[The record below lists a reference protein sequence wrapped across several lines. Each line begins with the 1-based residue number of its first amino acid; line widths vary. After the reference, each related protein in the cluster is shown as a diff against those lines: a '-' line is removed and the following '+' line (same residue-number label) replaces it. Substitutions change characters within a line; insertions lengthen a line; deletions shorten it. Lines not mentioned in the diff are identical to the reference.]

1 MTCGRGTGHLSLPQ
15 NIGDAMAQTAT
26 QSLPARKIKVNL
38 FSSASRSKMTWALF
52 LLPALAIYL
61 IFMAGP
67 LFDSLRL
74 SLYQG
79 EGFNPTQFVGFQ
91 NYVAL
96 FTNPV
101 WRDRFFGAVLHTC
114 IFFAIHMTVQ
124 NSLGLLFAN
133 LLASEFKGRDLFRT
147 IIFTPATLSVL
158 VTGFLWTLIL
168 NPQWGAVNKILVA
181 VGLKSLALPW
191 LGRANLALPVISLT
205 SAWQWVGMPTVMFLA
220 GLMGISE
227 ELLEAARID
236 GASEWLIFWRIKFP
250 LLRPIIGIV
259 AILTFV
265 DNFNAFD
272 VIYAMAGAKGEPGYS
287 SDLLATLFYRTGIAG
302 EHPVGIPNMGMG
314 ATIATMTFMILM
326 AGVLIWLYYSR
337 RQEADR
343 A

>member
-1 MTCGRGTGHLSLPQ
+1 MNDQSLPQ
-15 NIGDAMAQTAT
+15 FIGEPMTQTISSVKPRASIFSNET
-26 QSLPARKIKVNL
+26 RRKTV
-38 FSSASRSKMTWALF
+38 WALF
-52 LLPALAIYL
+52 LLPALIIYL
-61 IFMAGP
+61 TFMAGP

-79 EGFNPTQFVGFQ
+79 EGFNPTRFVGLG
-91 NYVAL
+91 NYIDL
-96 FTNPV
+96 FTNPL
-101 WRDRFFGAVLHTC
+101 WRGKFFGAAWHTC
-114 IFFAIHMTVQ
+114 IFFAIHMIVQ

-133 LLASEFKGRDLFRT
+133 LLASNFKGRDFFRT

-181 VGLKSLALPW
+181 VGLKSWALPW
-191 LGRANLALPVISLT
+191 LGRENLALPVISLT
-205 SAWQWVGMPTVMFLA
+205 SVWQWVGMPTVMFLA
-220 GLMGISE
+220 GLMGISD

-236 GASEWLIFWRIKFP
+236 GASEWSIFWKIKFP
-250 LLRPIIGIV
+250 LLKPVIGIV

-272 VIYAMAGAKGEPGYS
+272 VIYAMAGAKGEPAYS
-287 SDLLATLFYRTGIAG
+287 TDLLATLFYRTGIAG

-314 ATIATMTFMILM
+314 ATIATLTFIVLM
-326 AGVLIWLYYSR
+326 AGVLTWLYFSR
-337 RQEADR
+337 REATDE